1 MKKITLS
8 ASLFLRTI
16 TAGILLCSVS
26 SGIALYVFKVDI
38 FEHLPKMHFCLFR
51 LITGYDCPFCGTTRA
66 FLALGQLNLS
76 KAIAFNPLS
85 IILMTVMILY
95 LCCKKIPSWLQHK
108 AWPYVFAFVT
118 LAVWILRIAR

>member
-8 ASLFLRTI
+8 ASLLLRTI
-16 TAGILLCSVS
+16 AAGILICSIS
-26 SGIALYVFKVDI
+26 SGIALYVFGVDV
-38 FEHLPKMHFCLFR
+38 FEYLPKMHFCLFR

-66 FLALGQLNLS
+66 FLALGQLNFS

-85 IILMTVMILY
+85 IILMAVMILY
-95 LCCKKIPSWLQHK
+95 LCSKNIPSWLQHK

-118 LAVWILRIAR
+118 LAVWISRIIR